1 LTVRYR
7 SWISKEKAYPG
18 TRAQVPFPYE
28 GTYLIEDIV
37 GLTPASTFLEWGVVV
52 QGKGRPFP
60 YEDAYLIEDLV
71 GLTPASTFPEWG
83 EVEKEKAYPATRAQ
97 VPFPY
102 EDAYLIEDLV
112 GLTPASTF
120 PE

>member
-1 LTVRYR
+1 MV
-7 SWISKEKAYPG
+7 E
-18 TRAQVPFPYE
+18 V
-28 GTYLIEDIV
+28 
-37 GLTPASTFLEWGVVV
+37 
-52 QGKGRPFP
+52 
-60 YEDAYLIEDLV
+60 LV
-71 GLTPASTFPEWG
+71 GLAPASTFPKWG